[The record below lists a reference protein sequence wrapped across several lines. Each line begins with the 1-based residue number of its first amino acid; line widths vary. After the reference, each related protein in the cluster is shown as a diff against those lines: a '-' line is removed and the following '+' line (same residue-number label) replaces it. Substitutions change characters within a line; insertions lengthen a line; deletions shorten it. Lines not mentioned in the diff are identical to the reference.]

1 MRRPLL
7 FISVLA
13 LLLPA
18 KASATRE
25 ADESAFALVR
35 TGHGLTLH
43 KEMYVLPFT
52 WSDEYNGSQTEVVFQ
67 LSAKHDLFG
76 TRFYLAYSQI
86 SYWQAYD
93 EKNSSPFRD
102 TNYNPEIL
110 YRFRESPLGSGFF
123 AADAGF
129 EHESNGQP
137 APQSRSWNLL
147 YLSPFFRTDE
157 WFFYVKARYRIPE
170 DDKETPD
177 SPLGDD
183 NPDITDYL
191 GYSDIHVARLF
202 GNGHQLRFLMRG
214 YLGTDKGLL
223 VLTYSLPLPRTGGES
238 FACLRLSNGYGES
251 LLDYNRSITRIG
263 IGIMFNR

>member
-1 MRRPLL
+1 MK
-7 FISVLA
+7 S
-13 LLLPA
+13 LLLLA
-18 KASATRE
+18 ILATLAHPSTVTATVE
-25 ADESAFALVR
+25 SDESTFSLVR
-35 TGHGLTLH
+35 TGRGLGLH
-43 KEMYVLPFT
+43 EEMFVLPVT
-52 WSDEYNGSQTEVVFQ
+52 WSDMYNGAQTEVVFQ

-76 TRFYLAYSQI
+76 SRFYLAYSQI

-93 EKNSSPFRD
+93 NANSSPFRD
-102 TNYNPEIL
+102 TNYNPEIF
-110 YRFRESPLGSGFF
+110 YRFRETPLGSGFLG
-123 AADAGF
+123 ADLGL

-137 APQSRSWNLL
+137 VPQSRSWNLA
-147 YLSPFFRTDE
+147 YLTPWFRTDD
-157 WFFYVKARYRIPE
+157 WLVHVKARYRVPE
-170 DDKETPD
+170 DEKETPD

-191 GYSDIHVARLF
+191 GHSDITVAHLF

-251 LLDYNRSITRIG
+251 LMDYNKSITRIG

>member
-1 MRRPLL
+1 MKRFLL
-7 FISVLA
+7 VTLLILLA
-13 LLLPA
+13 PPGA
-18 KASATRE
+18 AA
-25 ADESAFALVR
+25 ADDSAFALVS
-35 TGHGLTLH
+35 TGRGLTLH
-43 KEMYVLPFT
+43 EEMFILPYT

-76 TRFYLAYSQI
+76 TRLFLAYSQI

-102 TNYNPEIL
+102 TNYNPEIF
-110 YRFRESPLGSGFF
+110 YRFKESTLGSGFF

-129 EHESNGQP
+129 EHESNGQR
-137 APQSRSWNLL
+137 APLSRSWNLL
-147 YLSPFFRTDE
+147 YLTPWFRTDA
-157 WFFYVKARYRIPE
+157 WLVHVKARYRIPE
-170 DDKETPD
+170 DEKETPD

-191 GYSDIHVARLF
+191 GHSDITVARLF

-251 LLDYNRSITRIG
+251 LMDYNKSITRIG